1 MKKSVVVIMAL
12 VLIAL
17 AAAVAFLYTQKQQLA
32 VQVEENRLAEEAV
45 REQFGAALQSIAEIQ
60 DSLSVM
66 LPAEERLSHVSRSAE
81 LGSPITQT
89 QKEQMLGTIAD
100 LKQSV
105 NNTKLK
111 IDELEKSLAANQKE
125 MAGLRRVIDNL
136 KKSVAEREAT
146 IQKLTSEVASLQGTV
161 AGLQTD
167 VQRGQEKIAEQQ
179 GVIDTKT
186 REIGLVYYLIG
197 TKDDLKAKGLITE
210 KGGFIGM
217 GKTTQLTA
225 DFKESD
231 FTAIDTNVTS
241 EIPLWGVKPVVL
253 SAQNKASY
261 ELQLLAEQKSKLLIK
276 DPVEFRKV
284 KYVVIM
290 VEKD

>member
-1 MKKSVVVIMAL
+1 MKKSVAIIMSL

-17 AAAVAFLYTQKQQLA
+17 AAAVAYLYTQKQQLTA
-32 VQVEENRLAEEAV
+32 QYQETRLAEEAV
-45 REQFGAALQSIAEIQ
+45 RNQFGAALQSIAEIQ

-66 LPAEERLSHVSRSAE
+66 LPAEERLSHLSQSAE
-81 LGSPITQT
+81 TGSPLTQT
-89 QKEQMLGTIAD
+89 QKEQMLGTITD

-111 IDELEKSLAANQKE
+111 IEELEKSLASNQKE
-125 MAGLRRVIDNL
+125 MASLRRVIDNL

-146 IQKLTSEVASLQGTV
+146 IQKLTTEVASLQGTV

-167 VQRGQEKIAEQQ
+167 VQRGQEKITEQQ

-186 REIGLVYYLIG
+186 KELGLVYYLIG
-197 TKDDLKAKGLITE
+197 TKDDLKQKGIITE
-210 KGGFIGM
+210 KGGFIGI
-217 GKTTQLTA
+217 GKTPLLTA
-225 DFKESD
+225 DFKDSD
-231 FTAIDTNVTS
+231 FTAIDTNMTT

-253 SAQNKASY
+253 STQNKASY
-261 ELQLLAEQKSKLLIK
+261 ELQLLADQKSKLLIK

>member
-1 MKKSVVVIMAL
+1 MKKPVVIIMSL

-17 AAAVAFLYTQKQQLA
+17 AVAAGNLYTQKQQLA
-32 VQVEENRLAEEAV
+32 AQVAETQLAEEAA
-45 REQFGAALQSIAEIQ
+45 RTQFDAALQSIAEIQ

-81 LGSPITQT
+81 LGSPLTQT

-105 NNTKLK
+105 NNTKAK
-111 IDELEKSLAANQKE
+111 IDQLEKNLATSQKE
-125 MAGLRRVIDNL
+125 VAGLKRVIDNL

-146 IQKLTSEVASLQGTV
+146 IQRLTNQVASLQGTV
-161 AGLQTD
+161 ATLETD
-167 VQRGQEKIAEQQ
+167 VKRGQETIAQQQ

-186 REIGLVYYLIG
+186 RELGLVHYLIG
-197 TKDDLKAKGLITE
+197 TKDDLKKKGILTE

-217 GKTTQLTA
+217 GKTPQLTA
-225 DFKESD
+225 DFKEGD
-231 FTAIDTNVTS
+231 FTTIDTNVTT

-261 ELQLLAEQKSKLLIK
+261 ELQILADQSKLVIK